1 MRKHIQIIS
10 LLIVLGVVG
19 SSVTSGLLSVQSMN
33 ETSQEDSVP
42 STHLEIADV
51 GQELN
56 PDGLDLE
63 YTLNESDQLEEKD
76 SVDANETI
84 EASEKSINQ
93 ANVVES
99 VWGSSKVIYNI
110 DTATLDVYD
119 GLLENKAGYEFLDNQ
134 NQIVKSQVKTI
145 NLHGDVFTPK
155 NADLFFAY
163 PWSSLEVINGNLNT
177 SLTESMMGMFERQRT
192 LKTIDVSQWD
202 TSNVTDMAF
211 LFSQSGVTALDVSKW
226 DTRNVVTL
234 NHAFNGTGFLKELDV
249 SEWDTSNVSIM
260 SFVFSYT
267 AVESLDVHK
276 WNTSNVTTMSN
287 MFAMTQ
293 SLTHLEGKLNWDTSK
308 VTKMD
313 GMFIFSGLSE
323 LDLSNFDTSNVTD
336 MDGMFGGMENLETL
350 DIGSF
355 DTSKVTNAE
364 NIFGMDEKL
373 NRITLGA
380 KTTFQSFYTGL
391 PLISTESGEYTGG
404 WIRIIPESPF
414 TTYSSSDIFMESFNG
429 NLAGT
434 YVWERP
440 IKNGQ
445 LIVEFV
451 DTEGN
456 VLTEQ
461 SISHGPI
468 GSSYIAK
475 SKTINGYTLIEVIG
489 LETGQFSTEVKH
501 VKFIYSK
508 DEDPEVPGPVDPTNP
523 KPVDPSPKEV
533 ETLPNTGQNPG
544 NMLWL
549 GTAISSMGAFLLIM
563 LKTKTHGRNESN
575 S

>member
-1 MRKHIQIIS
+1 M
-10 LLIVLGVVG
+10 
-19 SSVTSGLLSVQSMN
+19 
-33 ETSQEDSVP
+33 
-42 STHLEIADV
+42 
-51 GQELN
+51 
-56 PDGLDLE
+56 
-63 YTLNESDQLEEKD
+63 
-76 SVDANETI
+76 
-84 EASEKSINQ
+84 
-93 ANVVES
+93 
-99 VWGSSKVIYNI
+99 
-110 DTATLDVYD
+110 
-119 GLLENKAGYEFLDNQ
+119 
-134 NQIVKSQVKTI
+134 
-145 NLHGDVFTPK
+145 
-155 NADLFFAY
+155 
-163 PWSSLEVINGNLNT
+163 
-177 SLTESMMGMFERQRT
+177 
-192 LKTIDVSQWD
+192 
-202 TSNVTDMAF
+202 
-211 LFSQSGVTALDVSKW
+211 
-226 DTRNVVTL
+226 

-429 NLAGT
+429 NL
-434 YVWERP
+434 VERMFG
-440 IKNGQ
+440 KD
-445 LIVEFV
+445 L
-451 DTEGN
+451 
-456 VLTEQ
+456 
-461 SISHGPI
+461 
-468 GSSYIAK
+468 
-475 SKTINGYTLIEVIG
+475 SKMAN
-489 LETGQFSTEVKH
+489 
-501 VKFIYSK
+501 
-508 DEDPEVPGPVDPTNP
+508 
-523 KPVDPSPKEV
+523 
-533 ETLPNTGQNPG
+533 
-544 NMLWL
+544 
-549 GTAISSMGAFLLIM
+549 
-563 LKTKTHGRNESN
+563 
-575 S
+575 